1 MPKKILIIEDEPGL
15 RLTLTDRLRSEG
27 YEVDTASDGL
37 EGEAKAITNAFDL
50 ILLDV
55 MLPGKGGF
63 DVCRDLRQHGTATPI
78 LMLTARGQTIDKV
91 LGLKIGADDYLTK
104 PFESMEL
111 LARIEALLRRNA
123 APAAAPAASYSFG
136 DVKVD
141 VRRTEVRKG
150 GEEISL
156 SAKEF
161 QLLKYFLEHRGDTL
175 SREVLLHEVW
185 DYDST
190 PTTRTVDVHVA
201 WLRQK
206 LEENAKQP
214 RWILT
219 VHGMGYKFAES

>member
-1 MPKKILIIEDEPGL
+1 MGEPVIRAL
-15 RLTLTDRLRSEG
+15 L
-27 YEVDTASDGL
+27 
-37 EGEAKAITNAFDL
+37 FDIGNVL
-50 ILLDV
+50 V
-55 MLPGKGGF
+55 RF
-63 DVCRDLRQHGTATPI
+63 DFGRAYRALAPLSGVEHT
-78 LMLTARGQTIDKV
+78 
-91 LGLKIGADDYLTK
+91 
-104 PFESMEL
+104 EEL

-123 APAAAPAASYSFG
+123 SPAAPSSASYSFG

-175 SREVLLHEVW
+175 SRDVLLHEVW

-190 PTTRTVDVHVA
+190 PTTRTVDVHIA

-219 VHGMGYKFAES
+219 VHGMGYKFAE